1 MLHPGAWWI
10 WALGMATAA
19 SRTTNLVLLALILA
33 VVALVVAA
41 RRGSAPW
48 ARGFKYYLYLAL
60 IIIAVRVVF
69 RVLLDAGAG
78 TTELFTLPELP
89 LPEAAAGIRI
99 GGLVTAEAVVSAV
112 REGLRLAT
120 LIICIGAANVLANP
134 KRLLASVPPALHE
147 VAVGDGDVRVA
158 AAPALLAHVVGEI
171 SADDAEDQGILGG
184 DSLYDEELFRTD
196 TVYRRSLVNLNV
208 TAFLVHHADA
218 HDAQFL
224 LVKDS
229 GSVRVYTVDNSMAFQ
244 SITNPMVL
252 FREDW
257 ATLRVPLVDTKTRA
271 RIAAIDERALQALA
285 TVEEYEDRDGML
297 TPHAITDPTVQRDAG
312 MRWFGKRLQVG
323 LTQGEIAGVRSRV
336 QELKQRLAE

>member
-1 MLHPGAWWI
+1 MSSVERLLHDPDLHILEVVSTPAGRQGAKVLTLRRDGVVLRAKWRSFDSGNLVNEPRKE
-10 WALGMATAA
+10 LGAYAVQQLYLSPEDYVIPPTAGHCFPLAEYRARVDATATP
-19 SRTTNLVLLALILA
+19 SFGTRCVF
-33 VVALVVAA
+33 
-41 RRGSAPW
+41 
-48 ARGFKYYLYLAL
+48 GFLSYW
-60 IIIAVRVVF
+60 
-69 RVLLDAGAG
+69 
-78 TTELFTLPELP
+78 LPN
-89 LPEAAAGIRI
+89 A
-99 GGLVTAEAVVSAV
+99 
-112 REGLRLAT
+112 
-120 LIICIGAANVLANP
+120 
-134 KRLLASVPPALHE
+134 H
-147 VAVGDGDVRVA
+147 DV
-158 AAPALLAHVVGEI
+158 
-171 SADDAEDQGILGG
+171 DDAEDQGILGG